1 MSGTGEETEE
11 VGGGGVRVLTTGAGG
26 RPVPTTGGGGLP
38 SPVPTTPGETIA
50 AGAGATRPGG
60 GNILH
65 ADTESGSGLTSKP
78 TNVIN
83 LNAAQCCFQPDQII
97 VLL

>member
-1 MSGTGEETEE
+1 M
-11 VGGGGVRVLTTGAGG
+11 VLPYLPLVYVNNSKLHQMKNT
-26 RPVPTTGGGGLP
+26 TTGGGGLP

-60 GNILH
+60 GNILP

-78 TNVIN
+78 INVIN